1 MKNPPYHDIMKYMYI
16 RTTHYNIKRTSS
28 KLEKKENIWLDTY
41 MKHESTNKKKTKKED
56 VRLLRLVNLI
66 NDQPMKNA
74 TQF

>member
-16 RTTHYNIKRTSS
+16 RTTHYNIKTTSS
-28 KLEKKENIWLDTY
+28 KLEKKKKT
-41 MKHESTNKKKTKKED
+41 HESTNKKKTKKED

-66 NDQPMKNA
+66 NEQPMKNT

>member
-28 KLEKKENIWLDTY
+28 KLEKKQQHLTRYLNETWIN
-41 MKHESTNKKKTKKED
+41 EQKKTKKED

-66 NDQPMKNA
+66 NEQPMKNA
-74 TQF
+74 TQI